1 MIFDII
7 IVLQVSDLAKK
18 SEFKKV
24 NFCVGSINFGE
35 QYPDV
40 NWPLPFHNDSFW
52 NNKKMTFFFNIA
64 FEIFKDE
71 ECVLDI

>member
-1 MIFDII
+1 MIFDMV

-40 NWPLPFHNDSFW
+40 N
-52 NNKKMTFFFNIA
+52 
-64 FEIFKDE
+64 
-71 ECVLDI
+71 